1 MNKIKVSIA
10 LSFIIMLFGMLL
22 GIKILIRF
30 IPVLG
35 GDSVIPE
42 SMAILSRFSTWD
54 YLQICLSIGFLS
66 FGLFILLLEIVLLSK
81 GKRKMRGIKGVRY
94 NKKW

>member
-1 MNKIKVSIA
+1 MNKIKTTIV
-10 LSFIIMLFGMLL
+10 LSFMNMLFGMLL

-30 IPVLG
+30 IPILG

-42 SMAILSRFSTWD
+42 SLALLSKFTTWD

-66 FGLFILLLEIVLLSK
+66 FGLFILLLGIALLTK
-81 GKRKMRGIKGVRY
+81 EK
-94 NKKW
+94 